1 MEREVLIQLIKE
13 EKLIAIMRG
22 VYGDAALRTA
32 EALAIGGIR
41 LMEVPFDQ
49 NAGENQENTLNA
61 IRKIAEALGSD
72 VHVGAGTVMT
82 PDQVQWASDAGSEYM
97 ITPNM
102 DPDVIRKTRALGRVM
117 ISGALTP
124 SEIADAWKYG
134 SDFVKVFPAGSMGS
148 SYIKAIRAPLKHI
161 PLMAVGGVNENNL
174 QEFLRAGVCGF
185 GIGGNLCNMDWIRA
199 GAYEKLTELAKVYR
213 ERVDTYVI
221 DK

>member
-1 MEREVLIQLIKE
+1 MEREALIQLIKE

-22 VYGDAALRTA
+22 VYGDDAVRTA
-32 EALAIGGIR
+32 EALVKGGIR

-49 NAGENQENTLNA
+49 SMGENQENTLNA
-61 IRKIAEALGSD
+61 IRRITSELGAD
-72 VHVGAGTVMT
+72 VHAGAGTVMT

-102 DPDVIRKTRALGRVM
+102 DPDVIHKTRELGRVM

-148 SYIKAIRAPLKHI
+148 SYIKAVRAPLKHI
-161 PLMAVGGVNENNL
+161 PLMAVGGVDENNL
-174 QEFLRAGVCGF
+174 QEFLQAGVSGF
-185 GIGGNLCNMDWIRA
+185 GIGGNLVNRDWIEA
-199 GAYEKLTELAKVYR
+199 CEFEKLTALAKLYR
-213 ERVDTYVI
+213 ERLEEALN
-221 DK
+221 

>member
-1 MEREVLIQLIKE
+1 MDREALIQLIKK

-22 VYGDAALRTA
+22 VYGDAAVRTA
-32 EALAIGGIR
+32 EALAKGGIN

-49 NAGENQENTLNA
+49 SMGENQENTLHA
-61 IRKIAEALGSD
+61 IRRIAAELAGL

-82 PDQVQWASDAGSEYM
+82 AAQAQAASDVGSEYM
-97 ITPNM
+97 ISPNM
-102 DPDVIRKTRALGRVM
+102 DPEVIRRTRALDRVM

-148 SYIKAIRAPLKHI
+148 AYIKAIRAPLKHI

-174 QEFLRAGVCGF
+174 KEFLNAGVCGF

-199 GAYEKLTELAKVYR
+199 GEFDKLTELAKVYR
-213 ERVDTYVI
+213 ERVEEG
-221 DK
+221 